1 MVPSHPE
8 NRERLKSTPKKQELA
23 QFSVDNFVDA
33 IFWINRLGAIT
44 YVNKAATKS
53 LGYSSDE
60 LLKMFVH
67 DIDPNCPSER
77 WTDHWAYMKRKR
89 TAVFESKH
97 QAKDGRIFPVEIRVK
112 YLECDGTEFHCAF
125 VSDITERKKSEEL
138 LKENEERFRRTLDV
152 TSDGMWDRDLQTG
165 AVYYGSNW
173 ATALGYLDEDLLSG
187 RITWE
192 KLLHPDDRENAILA
206 VREHLQGKSE
216 QYNAEFRLLNS
227 DNEYQWILAK
237 GKVIEKD
244 DKGKP
249 LRFVGTHTDISQRKR
264 VEEALF
270 KTSEK
275 VKMFTYSVV
284 HDLKNPAIAIHGLT
298 QRLQGN
304 ISRMSP
310 AKQQSY
316 CEQLIRSSEQ
326 IVELVEKINTFISTK
341 KTPLYLEDV
350 SLKEVLQTVREEFTT
365 QLEIRSIEWFEFQDY
380 PIVKA
385 DRISL
390 LRVLRNFIDNSLK
403 YGGESLSKISISYQN
418 TSGFHVISVRDNGV
432 GMKKEEAESIFM
444 PFQRKQSPS
453 GQCGSGL
460 GLAIVK
466 EIADHH
472 KGEVWIEHKTKRGI
486 RFCFAISK
494 NL

>member
-1 MVPSHPE
+1 MVPINPGKVE
-8 NRERLKSTPKKQELA
+8 KLDKTPRIQELA
-23 QFSVDNFVDA
+23 QFSVDNAADA
-33 IFWINRLGAIT
+33 IFWINKHGAIT
-44 YVNKAATKS
+44 YVNKAATEY
-53 LGYSSDE
+53 LGYSIDE
-60 LLKMFVH
+60 LLDMFVH
-67 DIDPNCPSER
+67 DIDPNFPAER
-77 WTDHWAYMKRKR
+77 WSDHWSKMKRIR
-89 TAVFESKH
+89 TATFESEH
-97 QAKDGRIFPVEIRVK
+97 QTKDGDLFPVEIRVN

-138 LKENEERFRRTLDV
+138 LKENEERFRKTLDA

-173 ATALGYLDEDLLSG
+173 ATALGYREDDLLSG
-187 RITWE
+187 KITWE
-192 KLLHPDDRENAILA
+192 KLLHPDDRENAIKA
-206 VREHLQGKSE
+206 VRDHIKGKSK
-216 QYNAEFRLLNS
+216 QYAAEFRLLNS
-227 DNEYQWILAK
+227 DNQYQWILAK

-244 DKGKP
+244 EQANP

-270 KTSEK
+270 KTSER

-284 HDLKNPAIAIHGLT
+284 HDLKNPAIAIHGLV
-298 QRLQGN
+298 QRLQRN
-304 ISRMSP
+304 ITRLP
-310 AKQQSY
+310 RYKQQMY
-316 CEQLIRSSEQ
+316 CDQLIRSSSQ

-341 KTPLYLEDV
+341 ETPIYLEDV
-350 SLKEVLQTVREEFTT
+350 SLKEVARTVHEEFAP
-365 QLEIRSIEWFEFQDY
+365 QMEIRSIEWLEFRNY

-403 YGGESLSKISISYQN
+403 YGGDCLSKISISYQN
-418 TSGFHVISVRDNGV
+418 TSGYHVISVRDNGV

-444 PFQRKQSPS
+444 PFTRRQSPS
-453 GQCGSGL
+453 GQCGTGL

-466 EIADHH
+466 EIADQH

-494 NL
+494 KI